1 MIFRIWHGWTSS
13 ENADEYERLLREEIF
28 VGIEGRAISGFRG
41 IKLLRDDRKA
51 ENEFITI
58 MEFDSLDDVRQFAG
72 DDYEKAIV
80 PDAARRL
87 LKRFDERSRHYELR
101 EG

>member
-1 MIFRIWHGWTSS
+1 MIFRIWHGWTSP

-28 VGIEGRAISGFRG
+28 AGIEGRAISGFRG

-51 ENEFITI
+51 ENEFVTI
-58 MEFDSLDDVRQFAG
+58 MEFDSLGDVRQFAG

-87 LKRFDERSRHYELR
+87 LKRFDRRSRHYELR